1 MREAIS
7 VGTNSF
13 FPLGF
18 FFFFLHKLKAYGP
31 SLVAVE
37 KHELVLSVL
46 HRSSK
51 ALHQRWDPERKAPW
65 DGGPPRMR
73 SRQHIHGRAS
83 GDGVSEPSSPTWSN
97 SVPSK

>member
-13 FPLGF
+13 FPLGFF

-46 HRSSK
+46 HQQ
-51 ALHQRWDPERKAPW
+51 L
-65 DGGPPRMR
+65 
-73 SRQHIHGRAS
+73 
-83 GDGVSEPSSPTWSN
+83 
-97 SVPSK
+97 